1 MTLKDRSAAKS
12 ERDLLTSIL
21 LAKTDK
27 TLIQLF
33 RYTFVGGIAYC
44 IDFGSLFFLTEFV
57 KINYLIS
64 AAIAFLLGLIT
75 NYLLSTLW
83 VFSKRTVADKKI
95 EFLVFSI
102 IGLVGLGLNEAM
114 IWFFTEFANFHYLI
128 SKMFSTVVV
137 FLWNFFA
144 RKKILFN

>member
-1 MTLKDRSAAKS
+1 MTLKDHSAVKS
-12 ERDLLTSIL
+12 ERGFIASIL

-44 IDFGSLFFLTEFV
+44 VDFGSLFFLTEFV

-83 VFSKRTVADKKI
+83 VFSKRTMANKKM

-102 IGLVGLGLNEAM
+102 IGLVGLGLNEAL
-114 IWFFTEFANFHYLI
+114 IWFFTELAGFHYLI

-137 FLWNFFA
+137 FIWNFFA
-144 RKKILFN
+144 RKKMLFS